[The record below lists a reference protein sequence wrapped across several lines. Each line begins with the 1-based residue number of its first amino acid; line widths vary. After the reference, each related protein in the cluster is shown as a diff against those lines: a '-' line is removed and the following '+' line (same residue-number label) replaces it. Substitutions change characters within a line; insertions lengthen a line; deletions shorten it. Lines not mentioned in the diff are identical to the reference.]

1 MILDSYALRGKIM
14 KTIKGLNYIR
24 AVSAIFIILY
34 HYTTRYMQ
42 SFHNVTDSKIGVWG
56 GCRAVAVFFILSG
69 FLTAYNLKTAD
80 TSKSFAKKRLVRLY
94 PAYWVAIILTTVVTY
109 LFLRE
114 RFIGIPSTIFNFTML
129 QGFVGIPAVDGAY
142 WTLTH
147 ELWFYVIAGA
157 LIFINKFI
165 KSEKPFELFSTLW
178 IFGIVCFEFIVSKV
192 KIPGF
197 IVTIG
202 NIALLTKYAST
213 FIIGISL
220 SYIVKNSKNYLSY
233 LNLILSF
240 LLFFVKF
247 GLDYTLIVVLIAFLV
262 YIFAKKEI
270 TFKHDKIFMFI
281 AGISYPLY
289 LVHQMIGYAIIWNL
303 EKLTGRLTATVT
315 AFTVSIILAYLIN
328 KFIEKPVLKK
338 FKKS

>member
-1 MILDSYALRGKIM
+1 M
-14 KTIKGLNYIR
+14 
-24 AVSAIFIILY
+24 
-34 HYTTRYMQ
+34 
-42 SFHNVTDSKIGVWG
+42 
-56 GCRAVAVFFILSG
+56 
-69 FLTAYNLKTAD
+69 
-80 TSKSFAKKRLVRLY
+80 
-94 PAYWVAIILTTVVTY
+94 
-109 LFLRE
+109 
-114 RFIGIPSTIFNFTML
+114 
-129 QGFVGIPAVDGAY
+129 
-142 WTLTH
+142 
-147 ELWFYVIAGA
+147 
-157 LIFINKFI
+157 
-165 KSEKPFELFSTLW
+165 
-178 IFGIVCFEFIVSKV
+178 
-192 KIPGF
+192 
-197 IVTIG
+197 
-202 NIALLTKYAST
+202 LTKYAST

-233 LNLILSF
+233 LNLILAF

-247 GLDYTLIVVLIAFLV
+247 GLDYTLMVVLIAFLV